1 MEESGDILMSTLMES
16 GVSIPDD
23 FSSVF
28 QFTPEALTSICAQL
42 LNLIDPSAAS
52 LCSEIPDSLPER
64 YMICTDIA
72 HSVKNLGYIGD
83 ITYDKVS
90 SSLRSPSSAF
100 NVGFDCKAFLH
111 PSQDDSLR
119 LVRFLLERLSEKTH
133 GNKTSLALGDD
144 IASRPKVENDVSD
157 YNDETFDMHIQKV
170 EAVLKDLTMTTEISH
185 SPESHAEKAASADG
199 STVAEFFSLK
209 TDEPSLRQSSGYEEH
224 SSKDPSESEAVE
236 LQNQHNLLL
245 EELES
250 GSSELCC
257 LDSELELL
265 TVAAESLLGEKQP
278 GGFYLEQ
285 LNQQLVLKRCN
296 IIDLKKQWDD
306 VRLTLEA
313 KKLRLLDQLHVEEP
327 EAKEKLHKLKKTELD
342 LQSLSSEIQ
351 KREEERCN
359 LYSEL
364 ERQPEAQPRKSYI
377 HGIKEITKNSRKL
390 DSDIQR
396 ISGETRELQLE
407 SNSIQERLHRSYAV
421 VDEMVTR
428 ELKKDPAIRQA
439 YKLVTSIHG
448 IFEQISEKI
457 LMTDRLRREAVDYEK
472 KLGSITSRG
481 MSLEKLQA
489 DLDAIR
495 QENENL
501 EKQLN

>member
-1 MEESGDILMSTLMES
+1 MEESGDTLMSTLIES
-16 GVSIPDD
+16 GVSIPGD
-23 FSSVF
+23 FSSVS
-28 QFTPEALTSICAQL
+28 QLTSEALTSICAQL
-42 LNLIDPSAAS
+42 VNLIDPSAAAAAS
-52 LCSEIPDSLPER
+52 LSSELPVDSLPER
-64 YMICTDIA
+64 NMICTDIA
-72 HSVKNLGYIGD
+72 LSVKNLGYMGD
-83 ITYDKVS
+83 IK
-90 SSLRSPSSAF
+90 
-100 NVGFDCKAFLH
+100 FLH
-111 PSQDDSLR
+111 PSQDDSFR
-119 LVRFLLERLSEKTH
+119 LLSFLLERLSEKKQ
-133 GNKTSLALGDD
+133 GLKASPAGDDD
-144 IASRPKVENDVSD
+144 IASRAKVETFRDVSD
-157 YNDETFDMHIQKV
+157 DNDETFDMHIHKL
-170 EAVLKDLTMTTEISH
+170 EAVLKDLTDISH
-185 SPESHAEKAASADG
+185 ADKASHNG

-209 TDEPSLRQSSGYEEH
+209 TDDEPSLRHSSGYEEH
-224 SSKDPSESEAVE
+224 SSIDPSPETNYETAE

-245 EELES
+245 EELKS
-250 GSSELCC
+250 GSSELCT
-257 LDSELELL
+257 LDGEFELL
-265 TVAAESLLGEKQP
+265 TMAAERLLDEKQP
-278 GGFYLEQ
+278 GGLYLQQ

-296 IIDLKKQWDD
+296 IMDLKKQWDD

-327 EAKEKLHKLKKTELD
+327 GAKEKLHKLKKTELD

-364 ERQPEAQPRKSYI
+364 ERQPKAAPRKSYI

-428 ELKKDPAIRQA
+428 ELKKDPAIRQV

-448 IFEQISEKI
+448 IFEQTSEKI
-457 LMTDRLRREAVDYEK
+457 LVTDRLRREAVDYEK

-495 QENENL
+495 KENQSL
-501 EKQLN
+501 EKQLY

>member
-1 MEESGDILMSTLMES
+1 FLCSRRPRRSSKPGRMEEECGDILMSTLIES
-16 GVSIPDD
+16 GVSIPGD
-23 FSSVF
+23 FSSVS
-28 QFTPEALTSICAQL
+28 QFTSEALASICAQL

-52 LCSEIPDSLPER
+52 EMIGVVDSLP
-64 YMICTDIA
+64 DIA
-72 HSVKNLGYIGD
+72 HSVKNLGYMGD
-83 ITYDKVS
+83 ISHHK
-90 SSLRSPSSAF
+90 
-100 NVGFDCKAFLH
+100 FLH
-111 PSQDDSLR
+111 PSQDDSFR
-119 LVRFLLERLSEKTH
+119 LVSFLLERLSEKKQ
-133 GNKTSLALGDD
+133 GIKTSPAADD
-144 IASRPKVENDVSD
+144 IACRPKVENFRDISD
-157 YNDETFDMHIQKV
+157 HRMVKVKEEEDNDETFDMHIHKV
-170 EAVLKDLTMTTEISH
+170 EAVLKDLTMTPDISP
-185 SPESHAEKAASADG
+185 SPAENASADG
-199 STVAEFFSLK
+199 STL
-209 TDEPSLRQSSGYEEH
+209 TNQPSSGYEEH
-224 SSKDPSESEAVE
+224 SSIDPSEVLLPTTNETVK

-245 EELES
+245 GELES
-250 GSSELCC
+250 RSSELRS
-257 LDSELELL
+257 LDSQLELL
-265 TVAAESLLGEKQP
+265 TMAAETLLDEKQP
-278 GGFYLEQ
+278 GGLYLQQ

-296 IIDLKKQWDD
+296 IMDLKKQWDD

-313 KKLRLLDQLHVEEP
+313 KKLCLLDQLHVEEP
-327 EAKEKLHKLKKTELD
+327 EAKEKFHKLKKIEFD

-364 ERQPEAQPRKSYI
+364 ERQPKAASRKSYI

-428 ELKKDPAIRQA
+428 ELKKDPSIRQV

-448 IFEQISEKI
+448 IFGQISEKI

-472 KLGSITSRG
+472 KLGSIASRG
-481 MSLEKLQA
+481 LSLEKLQA

-495 QENENL
+495 QENQ
-501 EKQLN
+501 KS